1 MATFLQQKVA
11 PILRFVS
18 HRLVF
23 DPSLSSPVP
32 AQSSTLQVIL
42 FEYDACV
49 TRLNRA
55 PARFAGCVMRSP
67 LTIST
72 DISRATADT
81 LRILGHEELIAVN
94 QDPLP
99 TPARL
104 LEQKDQAVAPSF
116 EAWVGP
122 LHDNCSV
129 ALIVNLRSGVLRKRF
144 RFVADLGLP
153 FSSTTALSGN
163 SSIWPRRS
171 VSATYHVRDL
181 WNRQELGVLRDGID
195 VEVAEAHDNAL
206 YKLCPK
212 PSH

>member
-1 MATFLQQKVA
+1 
-11 PILRFVS
+11 
-18 HRLVF
+18 
-23 DPSLSSPVP
+23 
-32 AQSSTLQVIL
+32 
-42 FEYDACV
+42 
-49 TRLNRA
+49 
-55 PARFAGCVMRSP
+55 MRSP

-81 LRILGHEELIAVN
+81 LRTLGHDELIAVN

-104 LEQKDQAVAPSF
+104 LEQKDRALAPSF

-129 ALIVNLRSGVLRKRF
+129 ALIVNLRSGVLRKRL

-153 FSSTTALSGN
+153 GSSATASSGN
-163 SSIWPRRS
+163 SSIWERRY
-171 VSATYHVRDL
+171 VSGGTYHVRDL
-181 WNRQELGVLRDGID
+181 WNRQDLGVLQEGID

-206 YKLCPK
+206 YKLCPQL
-212 PSH
+212 SH